1 MIRKKATNLEN
12 AEYNL
17 WQIWFDWTNQ
27 VMPEDFSISY
37 NRQFNKRAVEHE
49 IQEIQKMLAVYE
61 QFSGIFETVEPN
73 EYPSE
78 ELAEARARE
87 LGGSGSHSHVQPDGS
102 LIYMPFATHEEFEAA
117 VGDDSR
123 ELKETMRDQLRQRL
137 SQLMLS
143 TSTSNSL

>member
-1 MIRKKATNLEN
+1 
-12 AEYNL
+12 
-17 WQIWFDWTNQ
+17 
-27 VMPEDFSISY
+27 
-37 NRQFNKRAVEHE
+37 
-49 IQEIQKMLAVYE
+49 
-61 QFSGIFETVEPN
+61 
-73 EYPSE
+73 
-78 ELAEARARE
+78 
-87 LGGSGSHSHVQPDGS
+87 VQPDGS